1 MSLLTDT
8 DMSDK
13 AFPFRT
19 AREIAIGYARVFC
32 ARITYVGE
40 LGYELHIPAEQAMH
54 VYERVCQVGESVG
67 LVHAGLKA
75 LASLRMEKAYRDYG
89 HDMDNTDTL
98 LEVGLGFTADY
109 DKPGGFIGKDHVVK
123 QRQELKDFKGLKQRL
138 VQILCK
144 NPDIMMFHGE
154 VVFRDNVCVGDVRA
168 ASYGHTLGGAV
179 GLAHIT
185 AHQDN
190 IVVNKAYLTSGVWEV
205 EVAGTRYPAQL
216 SLEPMYDPKNLKI
229 KA

>member
-1 MSLLTDT
+1 VFGSSVPSGSTSGTKTPSPLNKSCALFS
-8 DMSDK
+8 SD
-13 AFPFRT
+13 PS
-19 AREIAIGYARVFC
+19 VFSF
-32 ARITYVGE
+32 A
-40 LGYELHIPAEQAMH
+40 
-54 VYERVCQVGESVG
+54 
-67 LVHAGLKA
+67 
-75 LASLRMEKAYRDYG
+75 
-89 HDMDNTDTL
+89 
-98 LEVGLGFTADY
+98 
-109 DKPGGFIGKDHVVK
+109 
-123 QRQELKDFKGLKQRL
+123 
-138 VQILCK
+138 
-144 NPDIMMFHGE
+144 
-154 VVFRDNVCVGDVRA
+154 DNVCVGDVRA